1 MTDWKFTKRGLECAL
16 CQRAFAEGEPHVSSL
31 AVEGE
36 AIARIDACLAC
47 WKRRDVQAAGRSSEP
62 LRAGAQ
68 PPAPLQGAHSSD
80 LFWWRTRHSSD
91 KPRGLALN
99 LEALEA
105 LFFSLGSRTETTLR
119 ELRYVLCLIL
129 MRKRRLK
136 IERVG
141 RTERGEVLVVSRPRK
156 QELHEVDV
164 FDFSPEKIDELRG
177 RLQEVFE
184 QSDVSEGAGGGD
196 AAQEGR
202 DAESGEAES
211 GPAGGAAAGDGRD
224 EPAADDAATDTR
236 ADTRADSPTDAAAR

>member
-1 MTDWKFTKRGLECAL
+1 MTDWKFTKRGLQCAL

-36 AIARIDACLAC
+36 TIARLDACLAC
-47 WKRRDVQAAGRSSEP
+47 WKRRDVQASGRGGEQVQAPTQPKAPSGEP
-62 LRAGAQ
+62 IPGAN
-68 PPAPLQGAHSSD
+68 SSD

-105 LFFSLGSRTETTLR
+105 LFFSLGSRSETTLR

-156 QELHEVDV
+156 QDLHEVDV

-184 QSDVSEGAGGGD
+184 QSDVSEGPSGAD
-196 AAQEGR
+196 AA
-202 DAESGEAES
+202 
-211 GPAGGAAAGDGRD
+211 
-224 EPAADDAATDTR
+224 
-236 ADTRADSPTDAAAR
+236 PTDVAAR

>member
-1 MTDWKFTKRGLECAL
+1 MTDWKFTKRGLQCAL

-36 AIARIDACLAC
+36 AIARVDACLAC
-47 WKRRDVQAAGRSSEP
+47 WKRRD
-62 LRAGAQ
+62 AQ
-68 PPAPLQGAHSSD
+68 PAAKSAVPAD

-105 LFFSLGSRTETTLR
+105 LFYSLGARTETSLR

-156 QELHEVDV
+156 EDLYEVDV

-184 QSDVSEGAGGGD
+184 QSDVSEGAGGAGPATESGGESVGD
-196 AAQEGR
+196 VAR
-202 DAESGEAES
+202 DA
-211 GPAGGAAAGDGRD
+211 PNDI
-224 EPAADDAATDTR
+224 
-236 ADTRADSPTDAAAR
+236 AAR